1 MPDYPIPYGMHQQ
14 GYDPNFAPQMIKQSA
29 DFDKWRLDTES
40 IADQLENQLR
50 GFVWKPD
57 KDGNGGDWVKGSF
70 PAPVNEIGAA
80 ELANIIRD
88 LNNRVT
94 FLSELNDDEIDKIC
108 LDINKSMVGLF
119 FMNWD
124 LWQVRKESARW
135 IVAKMMALV
144 FIGLK
149 RAKGRG
155 EAELMAQVTSISRNI
170 FEGGQQK
177 QGGVFNLFRRNKN
190 QQGQMGY

>member
-1 MPDYPIPYGMHQQ
+1 MSDYPQPVPQ
-14 GYDPNFAPQMIKQSA
+14 GFTDPNFVPQLIKQTN
-29 DFDKWRLDTES
+29 DFDKWRLDTET
-40 IADQLENQLR
+40 IADQLEYQLK
-50 GFVWKPD
+50 GFVWKENQE
-57 KDGNGGDWVKGSF
+57 KGGEWVKGNF

-94 FLSELNDDEIDKIC
+94 FLSELNDDEINKIC
-108 LDINKSMVGLF
+108 LDLNKSLVALI

-124 LWQVRKESARW
+124 LWDVRKESARW
-135 IVAKMMALV
+135 IVAKMMSLV

-155 EAELMAQVTSISRNI
+155 EAELMAQVTSINRNI
-170 FEGGQQK
+170 FEGGQQ
-177 QGGVFNLFRRNKN
+177 QRGGFFNLFRKNKQ
-190 QQGQMGY
+190 QQGMGY

>member
-1 MPDYPIPYGMHQQ
+1 MPDFQPMPQ
-14 GYDPNFAPQMIKQSA
+14 GYPDPSIVPQMIKQTA
-29 DFDKWRLDTES
+29 DFDKWRLDTET
-40 IADQLENQLR
+40 IADQLEYQLK
-50 GFVWKPD
+50 GFVWKEATGD
-57 KDGNGGDWVKGSF
+57 KGGVWVKGNF

-94 FLSELNDDEIDKIC
+94 FLSELNDDEINKVC
-108 LDINKSMVGLF
+108 LDLNKSLVALI

-124 LWQVRKESARW
+124 LWEVRKESARW

-155 EAELMAQVTSISRNI
+155 EAELLAQVTSINRNI
-170 FEGGQQK
+170 FEGGQQ
-177 QGGVFNLFRRNKN
+177 QRGGFFNLFRRNK
-190 QQGQMGY
+190 QHQGVGMGY